1 MRNSRSRMIKR
12 AVLLSAH
19 CEHLHMCHHQSP
31 TSGRVEERST
41 SRIGTSYSRGLM
53 SKSPLHKRS
62 SMIQAFEVPTA
73 SWLASWLNI
82 PSFEQTL
89 WITLIGIR
97 HSPAIAKPTAYFTS
111 RIEYS
116 SDQRPR
122 PWRKGERGQE
132 SRQQN

>member
-1 MRNSRSRMIKR
+1 
-12 AVLLSAH
+12 
-19 CEHLHMCHHQSP
+19 
-31 TSGRVEERST
+31 
-41 SRIGTSYSRGLM
+41 
-53 SKSPLHKRS
+53 
-62 SMIQAFEVPTA
+62 MIQAFEVPTA

-89 WITLIGIR
+89 WVTLIGIR

-116 SDQRPR
+116 SDQRLR